1 MFWRSET
8 TEKLRATEEE
18 LRNAREKI
26 AAQGAHVEKLRRQLE
41 NRDRKL
47 AGYEAQ
53 LEALSRGNEAGG
65 VRAESIVWI
74 FCTGRSGSTWLG
86 SMMGDLEGHAMWNE
100 PLVGALFGEA
110 FYGWG
115 AHKKGAK
122 FILGPPL
129 KKVWLESIRSMVLRG
144 STVRYP
150 EMADEGYLVIKEPHG
165 SVGAPLLVEAL
176 PESRMVLLV
185 RDPRDVV
192 SSALDGSRKG
202 SWIDQR
208 GRALSMAE
216 DDPDAFVEARANAY
230 LRDVGN
236 ARQAYET
243 HVGPKAAVRYEDL
256 RGDTINEMRRIY
268 TDLGIEVDEQ
278 NLDDVVRR
286 HSWENIPEKDKG
298 QGKFYRKASPG
309 GWREDLSPKQIETVE
324 RVAAPILKQFYS

>member
-1 MFWRSET
+1 MFWRDDT
-8 TEKLRATEEE
+8 KAKLQMAEEE
-18 LRNAREKI
+18 LRHAREKVVARDTRI
-26 AAQGAHVEKLRRQLE
+26 DKMQKQLE

-47 AGYEAQ
+47 AGLEAQ
-53 LEALSRGNEAGG
+53 LAAVSRGDEAGG
-65 VRAESIVWI
+65 VQAESIVWI

-129 KKVWLESIRSMVLRG
+129 KRVWLESIRSMVLRG

-150 EMADEGYLVIKEPHG
+150 GLADEGYLVIKEPHG
-165 SVGAPLLVEAL
+165 SVGAPLLMEAL
-176 PESRMVLLV
+176 PESRMVLLI
-185 RDPRDVV
+185 RDPRDVI

-216 DDPDAFVEARANAY
+216 DDPDAFVEARATSY

-236 ARQAYET
+236 ARHAYEA
-243 HVGPKAAVRYEDL
+243 HVGPKASIRYEDL
-256 RGDTINEMRRIY
+256 RTDTLGEMKRIY
-268 TDLGIEVDEQ
+268 SDLRIDVDEEQ
-278 NLDDVVRR
+278 LSKVVRQ
-286 HSWENIPEKDKG
+286 HSWENIPAEDKG
-298 QGKFYRKASPG
+298 QGKFYRKAKPG
-309 GWREDLSPKQIETVE
+309 GWHEDLTPDQVKAVE
-324 RVAAPILKQFYS
+324 RITAPLLEEFYS

>member
-8 TEKLRATEEE
+8 KEKLRVAEEE
-18 LRNAREKI
+18 LRNAREK
-26 AAQGAHVEKLRRQLE
+26 AAARDARIDKLQKQLE

-53 LEALSRGNEAGG
+53 LATLSRSDEAGG
-65 VRAESIVWI
+65 VSAESIVWI

-129 KKVWLESIRSMVLRG
+129 KTVWLESIRSMVLRG

-150 EMADEGYLVIKEPHG
+150 ELADGGHLVIKEPHG
-165 SVGAPLLVEAL
+165 SVGAPLLSEAL
-176 PESRMVLLV
+176 PESRMVFLV

-216 DDPDAFVEARANAY
+216 EDPDAFVEARANAY
-230 LRDVGN
+230 QRDVGN
-236 ARQAYET
+236 AWQAYEA
-243 HVGPKAAVRYEDL
+243 HAGPKALIRYEDL
-256 RGDTINEMRRIY
+256 RTDTFGEMKRIY
-268 TDLGIEVDEQ
+268 SDLRVDVEGQ
-278 NLDDVVRR
+278 NLEDVILR
-286 HSWENIPEKDKG
+286 HSWENIPQEDKG

-309 GWREDLSPKQIETVE
+309 GWREDLTPTQIETVE
-324 RVAAPILKQFYS
+324 RTTAPILEEFYS